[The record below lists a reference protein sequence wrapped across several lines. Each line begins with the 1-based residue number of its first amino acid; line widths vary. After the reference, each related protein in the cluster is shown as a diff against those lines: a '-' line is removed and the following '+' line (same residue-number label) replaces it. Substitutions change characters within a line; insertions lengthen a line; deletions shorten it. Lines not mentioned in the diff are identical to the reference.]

1 MTHRLNIQVA
11 LLLLFLT
18 CLALPQ
24 NSRAASVDVLTVK
37 GVAGPAMEGY
47 IRRGIKKAE
56 ADGATCAVIR
66 LNTPGGL
73 MTSTRDIVEEI
84 LASDVPV
91 AVYVWPEGAQAA
103 SAGAFIVLC
112 AHVAAMAPT
121 TNIGASSPVIL
132 GGGGE
137 GTSAQLDRLLKK
149 STNDAAALVRA
160 LAERHGR
167 NAEWA
172 EKAVREAVS
181 ASATEAAQK
190 GVVDFIATD
199 LPDLL
204 AKMDGRQVKLQGG
217 KTVTLHT
224 KGADIRFVAM
234 TPRESFLMLISLPD
248 IAYILLLLGIYGII
262 FELKSPGFGGSAV
275 VGVLCLILGL
285 YSLSALP
292 VSFAGAAFMVLGIAF
307 FVAELYVTSHGA
319 LTVGGVICL
328 ALGSFMLVEAPGLR
342 ISVPVILAGVG
353 ATTGFFGFALRA
365 VVLAHRQKP
374 TTGAESLIG
383 EHGVART
390 DLDPTGQ
397 VFCQGALWQATA
409 QGRNIAKGEP
419 IEVVHVDG
427 LRLTVRPHTEEN
439 SQEES

>member
-1 MTHRLNIQVA
+1 MKYRLNIHVA
-11 LLLLFLT
+11 AALLFLT
-18 CLALPQ
+18 CLTLPQ
-24 NSRAASVDVLTVK
+24 SSRAAPVDVLTVK
-37 GVAGPAMEGY
+37 GVVGPAMEGY
-47 IRRGIKKAE
+47 LRRGIKKAE
-56 ADGATCAVIR
+56 TDGSACVVIR
-66 LNTPGGL
+66 INTPGGL
-73 MTSTRDIVEEI
+73 MTSMRDIVEEI
-84 LASDVPV
+84 LASEVPV

-149 STNDAAALVRA
+149 STNDAAALIRA

-181 ASATEAAQK
+181 ASATEAAEK
-190 GVVDFIATD
+190 GVIDFIATD

-217 KTVTLHT
+217 RQVTLHT
-224 KGADIRFVAM
+224 KGAEVRFTAM

-262 FELKSPGFGGSAV
+262 FELKSPGFGGSAA
-275 VGVLCLILGL
+275 VGLLCLILGL

-319 LTVGGVICL
+319 LTVGGIICL

-353 ATTGFFGFALRA
+353 ATAGFFGFALRA
-365 VVLAHRQKP
+365 VVLAHRRKP
-374 TTGAESLIG
+374 ATGAESLVG
-383 EHGVART
+383 ERGVAKT
-390 DLDPTGQ
+390 DIAPTGQ
-397 VFCQGALWQATA
+397 ILCQGALWQATT
-409 QGRNIAKGEP
+409 QGRNIAEGESV
-419 IEVVHVDG
+419 EVVRVNG
-427 LRLTVRPHTEEN
+427 LRLIVRPRAKES